1 MALVESF
8 QLPEENSL
16 TEEFLEQG
24 YVVRGVENI
33 EALDEIRHQVV
44 VLACDHLG
52 CEMPDDEGEFLNHIY
67 KVVNIEKLNDL
78 RMAIY
83 GAINTHSWLRP
94 TYYSLARNVIDAL
107 VGNELAMQNKIN
119 LSIQLPDDDSSLL
132 GIHSDSFSGETPFQ
146 VVEWVPLIDVYDTK
160 AMFLLP
166 PEANR
171 KYIPRFKAILEKGG
185 MDLLWTEVKD
195 DLVWIEVPYGKVLI
209 FSPNL
214 LHGNIVNTTGE
225 TRWSFN
231 CRVTGLFTPYA
242 STAKSLGGF
251 YLPITTKVV
260 SRVGMNY
267 QAPEGLDG

>member
-195 DLVWIEVPYGKVLI
+195 DL
-209 FSPNL
+209 
-214 LHGNIVNTTGE
+214 GE